1 MKNALEKLC
10 YISSDHQGEF
20 TNISINLSIEVQ
32 YLCLMSRRIDRVTD
46 GTASCPRLMNITLPT
61 ARMFSNETWPE
72 YTRGKE

>member
-1 MKNALEKLC
+1 
-10 YISSDHQGEF
+10 
-20 TNISINLSIEVQ
+20 
-32 YLCLMSRRIDRVTD
+32 MSRRIDRVTD